1 MCMPPYASC
10 GRAIDPRPLP
20 IPSLMTTC
28 SMSVLNPLIAARGGI
43 GDLGLQEG
51 PECFPEHYRTAPKY
65 VSVASYGLNHT
76 ALAVDGLYT

>member
-1 MCMPPYASC
+1 
-10 GRAIDPRPLP
+10 
-20 IPSLMTTC
+20 
-28 SMSVLNPLIAARGGI
+28 MSVLNPLIAARGGI

-51 PECFPEHYRTAPKY
+51 PECFPEHYRTAPKV